1 MSDGK
6 FIFVEEIS
14 KSYSTSGI
22 VEYTEV
28 YTHKDKGGRSEFVV
42 KVDIE
47 NYLVSITGP
56 SGKVWSQDVRENT
69 DRAKKAKNGM
79 IGQKCLMIGTKIHTL
94 HQHIRSNLLC

>member
-6 FIFVEEIS
+6 FIFVEEVS

-28 YTHKDKGGRSEFVV
+28 YTHKDKGGRSVFVV

-56 SGKVWSQDVRENT
+56 SSKVWSQDVRENT
-69 DRAKKAKNGM
+69 DRAKKAKKWYDRAKMPYDRDKNTYFTPTY
-79 IGQKCLMIGTKIHTL
+79 KE
-94 HQHIRSNLLC
+94 